1 MTRFMPWVLVALCF
15 ALGVSSRS
23 ISDSFTVFVPALQST
38 FDASRSSVT
47 LIYSFALLV
56 GGTASPIAGWI
67 VDRWGLRALTVLGML
82 AATAALVSASFA
94 TELWQLYLGQGMA
107 MGYAAASLG
116 GVLSAT
122 LLGRWFPPHRLGVG
136 LAVAW
141 SAAGVGTMVT
151 LPIAQHLIATD
162 GWRHTYGVFAIVTA
176 VLVPVLLVLPWRRI
190 AQGAPGVTR
199 ARASDRPG
207 PTVAQA
213 VREKPF
219 WALSASFGFT
229 SLGIFAIVP
238 QVMVYLLERGME
250 GGYAARALAVAGFL
264 TPLGMIG
271 FSWLSDR
278 GGRKRAAILAYAC
291 SIAGVGALA
300 LVRGPTDDLWLW
312 LYVLLF
318 GGSMGSRGPMISTL
332 ATLRYRGAHFG
343 RIYGLIGVGMG
354 VGGFLGAWIGG
365 LLHAWTNGYAAVMI
379 FSALSL
385 MLAMS
390 ALGAEAGER
399 ERLSQ

>member
-116 GVLSAT
+116 GELSAT

-141 SAAGVGTMVT
+141 SA
-151 LPIAQHLIATD
+151 P
-162 GWRHTYGVFAIVTA
+162 GW
-176 VLVPVLLVLPWRRI
+176 
-190 AQGAPGVTR
+190 
-199 ARASDRPG
+199 AS
-207 PTVAQA
+207 
-213 VREKPF
+213 
-219 WALSASFGFT
+219 
-229 SLGIFAIVP
+229 
-238 QVMVYLLERGME
+238 
-250 GGYAARALAVAGFL
+250 
-264 TPLGMIG
+264 
-271 FSWLSDR
+271 
-278 GGRKRAAILAYAC
+278 
-291 SIAGVGALA
+291 
-300 LVRGPTDDLWLW
+300 
-312 LYVLLF
+312 
-318 GGSMGSRGPMISTL
+318 
-332 ATLRYRGAHFG
+332 
-343 RIYGLIGVGMG
+343 
-354 VGGFLGAWIGG
+354 
-365 LLHAWTNGYAAVMI
+365 
-379 FSALSL
+379 
-385 MLAMS
+385 
-390 ALGAEAGER
+390 
-399 ERLSQ
+399 